1 LDEKAG
7 KFLGSLV
14 DFKYKKYYD
23 KTIALIEIQQSQEKI
38 MCKDI
43 NNPKEKKFYVRT
55 GAYTKSLDIEEAIA
69 FIDKKRKKYN

>member
-1 LDEKAG
+1 
-7 KFLGSLV
+7 
-14 DFKYKKYYD
+14 
-23 KTIALIEIQQSQEKI
+23 

-69 FIDKKRKKYN
+69 FIDKKRRKYN